1 MESSPATQKSIAFDI
16 DVREKE
22 ANMQVEDERQRFEER
37 MKRYEGS
44 NEKKTITDYEEKL
57 RRAEENRTKLM

>member
-1 MESSPATQKSIAFDI
+1 
-16 DVREKE
+16 
-22 ANMQVEDERQRFEER
+22 MQVEDERQRFEER

-44 NEKKTITDYEEKL
+44 NDKKTITDYEEKL